1 MNFEWFKQHPYMTA
15 GIALVGGILL
25 YTIFF
30 SGGGGAST
38 GVSQGQLDAQNF
50 ATQTQGA
57 TDYAV
62 ASAALQSQNYQAQQ
76 QATVASEYIAS
87 QHSLGELALNTQLNA
102 QQLQA
107 GVQQSA
113 IAGSITLDQQD
124 NAAAVQMATLQN

>member
-62 ASAALQSQNYQAQQ
+62 ASAAL
-76 QATVASEYIAS
+76 
-87 QHSLGELALNTQLNA
+87 
-102 QQLQA
+102 
-107 GVQQSA
+107 
-113 IAGSITLDQQD
+113 
-124 NAAAVQMATLQN
+124 